1 MVDRL
6 DLAQSLQLVVEV
18 AALTTQQH
26 REVQVIVQVRAAVE
40 IQAEVVVVVV
50 VPVQARIQAV
60 VVVAQV
66 VLVLG
71 LRELNHQLV
80 PELLDKDILEVEAD
94 IVQAIV
100 LVMVAQD

>member
-1 MVDRL
+1 LV
-6 DLAQSLQLVVEV
+6 QFLQLV
-18 AALTTQQH
+18 AAVVVLTTQQH

-80 PELLDKDILEVEAD
+80 LALLAKDIQAAEVDTVA
-94 IVQAIV
+94 AIV
-100 LVMVAQD
+100 LVTVALD